1 MTTKH
6 FRNGGIAVD
15 RSDPAIVTEDK
26 TGRAT
31 APRIVGLRH
40 VGMVAENPAAL
51 ARFYED
57 VLGLQVVGGSG
68 EENPFGATAFLS
80 SDPAEE
86 SHQIAIFTNPALRH
100 IAFKVG
106 TLADLRAAY
115 TRIIDM
121 GLPIKMA
128 FNHGVSLAF
137 YFDDPEGNLVEV
149 YWATGM
155 AFDQPY
161 GDPLD
166 LALPEEALRQ
176 EVEQLVRQ
184 ASEQTPQSLPVAS
197 AS

>member
-1 MTTKH
+1 MTTK
-6 FRNGGIAVD
+6 
-15 RSDPAIVTEDK
+15 K
-26 TGRAT
+26 TGRPT
-31 APRIVGLRH
+31 GPRIVGLRH

-57 VLGLQVVGGSG
+57 VLGLQMVGGSG

-80 SDPAEE
+80 SDPAED

-115 TRIIDM
+115 MRIVDM

-137 YFDDPEGNLVEV
+137 YFEDPEGNLVEV

-166 LALPEEALRQ
+166 LTLPEEALRQ

-184 ASEQTPQSLPVAS
+184 ASEQVSLSPSS
-197 AS
+197 ASTS

>member
-15 RSDPAIVTEDK
+15 RSDPAIVTENK

-40 VGMVAENPAAL
+40 VGMVA
-51 ARFYED
+51 
-57 VLGLQVVGGSG
+57 
-68 EENPFGATAFLS
+68 FLS
-80 SDPAEE
+80 GDPAEE

-161 GDPLD
+161 GDTLD